1 MMVNLNMANILVV
14 AAHPDDETLGCGA
27 TMSKH
32 VENGDSV
39 SVIIMG
45 TGIASRKERGS
56 DISSELKKLRADC
69 KAALS
74 KIGVSDVSF
83 FDFPD
88 NAFDSVP
95 LLSIVKAIEG
105 VISQKKPSVIYT
117 HHWGDLNVDHRLT
130 FNAVMTAS
138 RPFNSPVQKIL
149 CFEVLSSTE
158 WNVAN
163 SANSF
168 MPNVFVDV
176 SKHLDRKITALSQ
189 YTSEMRDYPHPR
201 SLKGNDYLAKYRG
214 LIIGVAAAEAF
225 ELAREVVR

>member
-1 MMVNLNMANILVV
+1 MVNLKMANILVV

-39 SVIIMG
+39 SVIILG
-45 TGIASRKERGS
+45 TGIASRKESGS
-56 DISSELKKLRADC
+56 DISSELKKLRSDC
-69 KAALS
+69 KSALA
-74 KIGVSDVSF
+74 KIGVTDVSF

-88 NAFDSVP
+88 NSFDSIP
-95 LLSIVKAIEG
+95 LLSIVKSVED
-105 VISQKKPSVIYT
+105 VIAKKKPSIIYT

-138 RPFNSPVQKIL
+138 RPFNCSVHKIL

-176 SKHLDRKITALSQ
+176 SKNLEKKISALSQ
-189 YTSEMRDYPHPR
+189 YKSEMRDYPHPR
-201 SLKGNDYLAKYRG
+201 SLKGNEYLAKYRG

-225 ELAREVVR
+225 ELAREVIR